1 MKTTT
6 LSMFLFIIKI
16 ATTTDEEV
24 VAIEAAYN
32 GKALTANFHLRCA
45 CVSWNMCVHKKHD
58 RPLDCLTIY
67 RRHMFFSVSQ
77 SVSLTHYSLP
87 L

>member
-45 CVSWNMCVHKKHD
+45 CVCVSVGICACTKNMTD
-58 RPLDCLTIY
+58 R
-67 RRHMFFSVSQ
+67 
-77 SVSLTHYSLP
+77 
-87 L
+87 